1 MLNFIKN
8 KRLLRIKGSLCL
20 SLYCLQGL
28 VPSYA
33 DSPQLGEYQ
42 LKAVYLYNFT
52 KFVTWPTTAFSSP
65 DAPFQICVLGD
76 DPFRGMLE
84 AAVKDEKVKG
94 RKIIAQHIDD
104 MEMIKEC
111 HTLFISRSE
120 QSHLTNILNFA
131 KLNHTLTVS
140 DIEDFIPQGGMIQFY
155 RQDDNKIRFAID
167 PKILDAV
174 GLKASSELL
183 KLAKIIRR

>member
-1 MLNFIKN
+1 MLKFIKP
-8 KRLLRIKGSLCL
+8 RIKGFLIFFLC
-20 SLYCLQGL
+20 CLQRL
-28 VPSYA
+28 LPSYA
-33 DSPQLGEYQ
+33 DSPQIGEYQ

-52 KFVTWPTTAFSSP
+52 KFVTWPATVFTSP
-65 DAPFQICVLGD
+65 DAPFQICVLGED
-76 DPFRGMLE
+76 LFRGLLE

-94 RKIIAQHIDD
+94 REVITQQIDD

-111 HTLFISRSE
+111 HILFISRSE
-120 QSHLTNILNFA
+120 QSHLANILNLA
-131 KLNHTLTVS
+131 KSNYTLTVS

-167 PKILDAV
+167 LKILDTV

-183 KLAKIIRR
+183 KLAKVIRR